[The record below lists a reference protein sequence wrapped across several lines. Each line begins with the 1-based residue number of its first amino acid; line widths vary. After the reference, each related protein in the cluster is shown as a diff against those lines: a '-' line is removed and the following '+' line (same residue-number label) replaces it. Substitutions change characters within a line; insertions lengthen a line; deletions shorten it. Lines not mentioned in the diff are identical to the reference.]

1 MAKTKVEL
9 GNALKKLA
17 YEKSFDKI
25 SVSDIT
31 SKCNLNRQ
39 TFYYHFQDKYEC
51 LEWVYR
57 NECLLPLTKDM
68 NSENWEKCIE
78 KMLIIMSENKEFYM
92 NSIKDNPKIF
102 MDIFI
107 STTTS
112 LFHNMIAMYDESKRG
127 PLSASFISEFLTMG
141 IIGMIM
147 NWISKGMKVSPLVL
161 SEQFK
166 IMAMNMR
173 KLKENQ

>member
-51 LEWVYR
+51 LEWVYC
-57 NECLLPLTKDM
+57 NDCLLPLTNSM

-78 KMLIIMSENKEFYM
+78 KMLIIMSDNKEFYM
-92 NSIKDNPKIF
+92 NSIKDNPKVF
-102 MDIFI
+102 MNTFI
-107 STTTS
+107 STTTT
-112 LFHNMIAMYDESKRG
+112 LFHNMIEMYDEGKRD
-127 PLSASFISEFLTMG
+127 PLNANFISEFLTMG

-147 NWISKGMKVSPLVL
+147 VWISKGMKISPLVL

-166 IMAMNMR
+166 IMADNMR
-173 KLKENQ
+173 KLKDIQ